1 MKKREKERLDLMRRQ
16 GKKAS
21 EIALELHISVNTV
34 RSYMRRH
41 PMDEYEH
48 RCKCCG
54 RPVFQPPGRKPKLFC
69 SDKCR
74 MKWWNSH
81 RDVVNKKAYHT
92 FTCGYCGKEFTAYAN
107 NTRKYCSRE
116 CYFKRGAWGLE
127 PQHNAL
133 PHGDC
138 FDRQSLQK
146 RRDFGEKL

>member
-48 RCKCCG
+48 RCKCCN
-54 RPVFQPPGRKPKLFC
+54 RPVFQPSGRKPKIFC

-92 FTCGYCGKEFTAYAN
+92 FTCGYCGKEFTAYAD

-116 CYFKRGAWGLE
+116 CYFKRGA
-127 PQHNAL
+127 
-133 PHGDC
+133 
-138 FDRQSLQK
+138 
-146 RRDFGEKL
+146 

>member
-54 RPVFQPPGRKPKLFC
+54 RPVFQPPGRNPKLFC
-69 SDKCR
+69 SDRCR

-92 FTCGYCGKEFTAYAN
+92 FTCGYCGKEFTAYADD
-107 NTRKYCSRE
+107 TRKYCSRE
-116 CYFKRGAWGLE
+116 CYFKRGA
-127 PQHNAL
+127 
-133 PHGDC
+133 
-138 FDRQSLQK
+138 
-146 RRDFGEKL
+146 